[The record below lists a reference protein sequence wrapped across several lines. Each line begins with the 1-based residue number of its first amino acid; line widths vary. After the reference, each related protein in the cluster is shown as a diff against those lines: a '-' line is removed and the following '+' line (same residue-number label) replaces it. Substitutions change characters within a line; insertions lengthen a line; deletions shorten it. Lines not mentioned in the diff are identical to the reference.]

1 MARNIKARDAVPKAE
16 APAVITP
23 LHVKDRNFV
32 AEVEDG
38 PRTRRVLAGAKAWR
52 KLTPLEA
59 AYAKGQLAGGV
70 PTHSALMRFEA
81 GKRYAGI
88 FAGAETQGRDS
99 TQMIAV
105 SKSGG
110 GLGLGQSQRMALRAL
125 AAMEAKLGER
135 DRRIIRMACGE
146 GFAPVEAVRAACGDD
161 YKHTTAARF
170 REALD
175 ALIEAWEK
183 RA

>member
-1 MARNIKARDAVPKAE
+1 MARKSSVRDAAPKAD
-16 APAVITP
+16 APAIITP
-23 LHVKDRNFV
+23 LHVKDRSYV
-32 AEVEDG
+32 AEVTDG

-59 AYAKGQLAGGV
+59 AYAKGQLAGGA
-70 PTHSALMRFEA
+70 PQNSALTRLEA

-88 FAGAETQGRDS
+88 FVGTETSGRDS
-99 TQMIAV
+99 TQMVAI

-110 GLGLGQSQRMALRAL
+110 GASLSQSQMAALRAL
-125 AAMEAKLGER
+125 AAVEARLGMR
-135 DRRIIRMACGE
+135 DRRIIRLVCGE

-175 ALIEAWEK
+175 ALVEVL
-183 RA
+183 R